1 MENEKYI
8 EKDAV
13 PSIPSTSKS
22 SDDSKAKRVNGT
34 IRKIGNNNAEE
45 KDAVPCNNTV
55 TELVRSDSNNSELV
69 EANENIATL
78 NNNMVLRQSSSTVN
92 YEINNSSGFTIGSVF
107 KFGLPASATAPLT
120 VATIPAEK
128 SDEHVYKKTPTI
140 KQMMESKDPLLSSF
154 LDNIA
159 GHFGARWRE
168 ITILLGIDQYYVD
181 RMHEDYFQ
189 KGGTQ
194 EVKLEFN

>member
-13 PSIPSTSKS
+13 PSTSKS

-34 IRKIGNNNAEE
+34 IRKTGNNNAEE
-45 KDAVPCNNTV
+45 KDAVPHNNTV
-55 TELVRSDSNNSELV
+55 TELVRSESNNSELV
-69 EANENIATL
+69 EVNENIAQTL
-78 NNNMVLRQSSSTVN
+78 NNNMVVRQSNSTVN

-107 KFGLPASATAPLT
+107 KFGLPASATTPLT
-120 VATIPAEK
+120 VGTVPAEK

-140 KQMMESKDPLLSSF
+140 KQMMESRDPLLSSF

-194 EVKLEFN
+194 EVKSKFN

>member
-13 PSIPSTSKS
+13 PSTSKS
-22 SDDSKAKRVNGT
+22 SDDSKAKRVNGA
-34 IRKIGNNNAEE
+34 IRKTGNNNAEE
-45 KDAVPCNNTV
+45 KDAVPYNNTV
-55 TELVRSDSNNSELV
+55 TELVRSNSDNSELV
-69 EANENIATL
+69 EANENIAQTL
-78 NNNMVLRQSSSTVN
+78 NNNNMVVRQSSSTVN

-120 VATIPAEK
+120 VATVPAEK

-140 KQMMESKDPLLSSF
+140 KQMMESRDPLLSAF

-159 GHFGARWRE
+159 GNFGSRWRE
-168 ITILLGIDQYYVD
+168 ITILLGVDQYYVD

-194 EVKLEFN
+194 EVKFKFK